1 MHNRYAPSASSIMK
15 ERRLAR
21 GLTQEQ
27 VASLAGVDRTT
38 ITKIE
43 NGTLRP
49 SVKTAQKIAQVLDFD
64 WTLFFYFI

>member
-1 MHNRYAPSASSIMK
+1 MHNRYIPSASSIMK

-27 VASLAGVDRTT
+27 VAKLAGVDRTT

-43 NGTLRP
+43 NGTTRP

-64 WTLFFYFI
+64 WTIFFSIA

>member
-1 MHNRYAPSASSIMK
+1 MHNRYMQSASSIMK
-15 ERRLAR
+15 GRRLAR

-27 VASLAGVDRTT
+27 VAKLAGVDRTT

-43 NGTLRP
+43 NGTAKP

-64 WTLFFYFI
+64 WTLFFYIA

>member
-1 MHNRYAPSASSIMK
+1 MHNRHLPSASSVMK

-27 VASLAGVDRTT
+27 VAKIAGVDRTT

-43 NGTLRP
+43 NGTSTP

-64 WTLFFYFI
+64 WTIFFCFQ

>member
-1 MHNRYAPSASSIMK
+1 MHNRYVPSASSITK

-21 GLTQEQ
+21 GLTQER

>member
-1 MHNRYAPSASSIMK
+1 MHNRYMQSASSIMK

-27 VASLAGVDRTT
+27 VAKLAGVDRTT

-64 WTLFFYFI
+64 WTLFFYIA

>member
-1 MHNRYAPSASSIMK
+1 MK

-27 VASLAGVDRTT
+27 VAKLAGVDRTT

-64 WTLFFYFI
+64 WTLFFYIA

>member
-1 MHNRYAPSASSIMK
+1 MHNRYMQSASSIMK
-15 ERRLAR
+15 GRRLAR

-27 VASLAGVDRTT
+27 VAKLAGVDRTT

-43 NGTLRP
+43 NGTAKP

-64 WTLFFYFI
+64 WTIFFSIV

>member
-1 MHNRYAPSASSIMK
+1 MHNRYVPSASSIMK

-64 WTLFFYFI
+64 WTLFFYCI

>member
-1 MHNRYAPSASSIMK
+1 MHNRYMQSASSIMK

>member
-1 MHNRYAPSASSIMK
+1 MHNRYMSSAPSIMK
-15 ERRLAR
+15 GNRLAR

-27 VASLAGVDRTT
+27 VAKITGVDRTT

-64 WTLFFYFI
+64 WTLFFYVV

>member
-1 MHNRYAPSASSIMK
+1 MK

-27 VASLAGVDRTT
+27 VAKLAGVDRTT

-43 NGTLRP
+43 NGTAKP

-64 WTLFFYFI
+64 WTLFFYIA

>member
-1 MHNRYAPSASSIMK
+1 MHNRHLPSASSVMK

-27 VASLAGVDRTT
+27 VAKIAGVDRTT

-64 WTLFFYFI
+64 WTIFFSIA

>member
-1 MHNRYAPSASSIMK
+1 MK
-15 ERRLAR
+15 GRRLAR

-27 VASLAGVDRTT
+27 VAKLAGVDRTT

-43 NGTLRP
+43 NGTAKP

-64 WTLFFYFI
+64 WTLFFYIA

>member
-1 MHNRYAPSASSIMK
+1 MHNRYVPSASSIMK

-27 VASLAGVDRTT
+27 VAKLAGVDRTT

-43 NGTLRP
+43 NGTAKP

-64 WTLFFYFI
+64 WTLFFYIA